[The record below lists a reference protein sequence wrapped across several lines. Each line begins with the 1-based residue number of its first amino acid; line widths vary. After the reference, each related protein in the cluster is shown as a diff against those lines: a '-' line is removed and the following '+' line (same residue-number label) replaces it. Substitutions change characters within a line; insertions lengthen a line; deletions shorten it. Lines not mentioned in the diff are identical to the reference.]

1 MTEYLVMTLPFHVR
15 PRPPP
20 PSPVSQNGAA
30 PQAERNEE
38 GWRRRRLPFGS
49 LGLTFPESRVVSR
62 NLTDFPG
69 NDKGPDGTD

>member
-38 GWRRRRLPFGS
+38 GWSLGS
-49 LGLTFPESRVVSR
+49 LGAAFPEHGTVFPESGR
-62 NLTDFPG
+62 LPG
-69 NDKGPDGTD
+69 K